1 LRENKNGFNGRM
13 SEPLLTKEENRFVV
27 YPIKHLDVWN
37 AYKTQVAHFW
47 TAEELEF
54 NQDVVDWEEKLTED
68 EKYFIRNILAFFAGS
83 DGIVMENLVSRFTYE
98 VEWTEAK
105 LAYTFQAM
113 MEGVHSEV
121 YSLMIDTF
129 VKDIDEKTH
138 LLNAIQTIPCVAKK
152 ADWAL
157 KWISDTASSFGTR
170 LIAFACIE
178 GIFFSGSFCAIFWLK
193 QRGLMPGLTTSN
205 EFIARDEGLHTDFAC
220 LLYTHI
226 VNRVSK
232 EEFVKIIKE
241 AVEIEQEFICVS
253 LPCRLLGMN
262 AGLMKD
268 YIEMIADRLC
278 VQLGYDKIYNT
289 VNPFEF
295 MERISLEGKD
305 NFFEK
310 RVSNYAKAGIG
321 KTSEEMSFAVNDEF

>member
-1 LRENKNGFNGRM
+1 M
-13 SEPLLTKEENRFVV
+13 DEPLLTKEENRFVV
-27 YPIKHLDVWN
+27 YPIKHLDVWT
-37 AYKTQVAHFW
+37 AYKNQVAHFW

-54 NQDVVDWEEKLTED
+54 NQDVVDWEEKLNED

-83 DGIVMENLVSRFTYE
+83 DGIVMENLVSRFTNE
-98 VEWTEAK
+98 VQWVEAK
-105 LAYTFQAM
+105 LAYAFQAM
-113 MEGVHSEV
+113 MEGIHSEV

-138 LLNAIQTIPCVAKK
+138 LLNAIQTIPCVGKK

-205 EFIARDEGLHTDFAC
+205 EFIARDEGMHTDFAC

-232 EEFVKIIKE
+232 LEFVKIIKE
-241 AVEIEQEFICVS
+241 AVDIEQEFICTS

-262 AGLMKD
+262 AGLMKE
-268 YIEMIADRLC
+268 YIEFVADRLC
-278 VQLGYDKIYNT
+278 VQLGYNKIYNT
-289 VNPFEF
+289 ANPFEF

-321 KTSEEMSFAVNDEF
+321 KTSEEMSFAMTDEF

>member
-1 LRENKNGFNGRM
+1 M